1 MTKYDFELIEFFF
14 ADYGIKS
21 DRNGDMLSV
30 HLVDG
35 IVLRFHN
42 SDNEQ
47 DICFGFDGPW
57 HCHAV
62 DDGIQFS
69 NNEGFYIELNG
80 YLDFIEALVC
90 GDIIVCSEYR
100 KGSLCDVYPFH
111 IQYLDEGDL
120 KYIDNDTEY
129 RLRRFVL
136 EKKKIK

>member
-1 MTKYDFELIEFFF
+1 
-14 ADYGIKS
+14 
-21 DRNGDMLSV
+21 MLSV

-80 YLDFIEALVC
+80 YLDFIRLLFAETSLSAQNTGKALYVMF
-90 GDIIVCSEYR
+90 I
-100 KGSLCDVYPFH
+100 
-111 IQYLDEGDL
+111 
-120 KYIDNDTEY
+120 
-129 RLRRFVL
+129 RFIFNIL
-136 EKKKIK
+136 MKAI